1 MATQNDR
8 TPLLPLTP
16 ASGTHQTTVVVNDFG
31 GVVLSERTRTSGNG
45 NSAVRY
51 TLDIKATPILND
63 LNGVELGRGPSAA
76 IRDILETQVLN
87 ITAVAKPATR
97 TFREKMERAFAGRT
111 ESSATRLRRGVQ
123 VPVKKPMTQIAQE
136 RYGATARTPAR
147 PPNQSVRFANDSGR
161 LARGW
166 FVTQNPKEGSW
177 TINSPANR
185 LDPATWGG
193 PGFEAFVARLVDL
206 VPALRDPRT
215 LLDEPAFVRAVAN
228 APPVVTLAGAG
239 GRIASAYARAA
250 LSGIR
255 TVVRLVG

>member
-87 ITAVAKPATR
+87 IGQRAAEATLLKRKTAANAFRAGATWALKR
-97 TFREKMERAFAGRT
+97 YTGGRT
-111 ESSATRLRRGVQ
+111 
-123 VPVKKPMTQIAQE
+123 
-136 RYGATARTPAR
+136 GAT
-147 PPNQSVRFANDSGR
+147 PPGRGGANGQGDTFGNDSGR

>member
-45 NSAVRY
+45 NTAVRY

-76 IRDILETQVLN
+76 IRDILEAQVSN
-87 ITAVAKPATR
+87 IGQRAAEATLLKRKTAANA
-97 TFREKMERAFAGRT
+97 FRAGASWALKRYTGGRT
-111 ESSATRLRRGVQ
+111 
-123 VPVKKPMTQIAQE
+123 
-136 RYGATARTPAR
+136 GAT
-147 PPNQSVRFANDSGR
+147 PPGQGGANGQGDTFGNDSGR